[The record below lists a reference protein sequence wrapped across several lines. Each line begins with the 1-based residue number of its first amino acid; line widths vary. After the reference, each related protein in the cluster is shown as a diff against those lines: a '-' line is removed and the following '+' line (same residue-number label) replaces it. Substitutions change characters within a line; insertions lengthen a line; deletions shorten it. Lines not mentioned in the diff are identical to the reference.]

1 MFGFSFGKLVI
12 LVGIILAV
20 WFGFKW
26 VGRLEAERKERVNQA
41 EKEGRGGSRG
51 EKRRE
56 KGGGVFD
63 RFKRRQSA
71 KRDGNV
77 QDGEVQE
84 MVKDPKTGAYVPK
97 DSLKDD

>member
-1 MFGFSFGKLVI
+1 MPAMFGFSFGKLVI

-26 VGRLEAERKERVNQA
+26 VGKIEAERKARLNQA
-41 EKEGRGGSRG
+41 EKDGKS
-51 EKRRE
+51 EKS
-56 KGGGVFD
+56 GGGMFD
-63 RFKRRQSA
+63 RFKRKQSA
-71 KRDGNV
+71 KRD
-77 QDGEVQE
+77 DGKVQE